1 MTRDSKINKRLVAL
15 FLLGCVLL
23 NYPILS
29 LVNLEILIFGLPLLY
44 IYIFSVWCLLIS
56 LTALATCSVP
66 GHVQMV
72 PETREV
78 DNCYKPESFYLL
90 PSPMSVFF
98 L

>member
-44 IYIFSVWCLLIS
+44 VYLFGVWCLLIS
-56 LTALATCSVP
+56 LTALTTLFRSRKRPDDSGDA
-66 GHVQMV
+66 GG
-72 PETREV
+72 R
-78 DNCYKPESFYLL
+78 
-90 PSPMSVFF
+90 
-98 L
+98 